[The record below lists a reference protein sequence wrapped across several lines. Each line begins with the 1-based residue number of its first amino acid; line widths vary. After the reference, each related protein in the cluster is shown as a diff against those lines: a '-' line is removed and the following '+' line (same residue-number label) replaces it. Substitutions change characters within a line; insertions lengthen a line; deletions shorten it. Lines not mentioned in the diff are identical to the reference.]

1 MYICEQKRTNIH
13 MAIKKIGPQIKERRN
28 VLHLQQKDLSELSGV
43 SLRTVLQVESG
54 YGNPSIGTLSK
65 LAEVLGLEIQLS
77 IQTK

>member
-1 MYICEQKRTNIH
+1 MD
-13 MAIKKIGPQIKERRN
+13 IKKIGLQIKERRN

-65 LAEVLGLEIQLS
+65 LADVLGLEIQLS